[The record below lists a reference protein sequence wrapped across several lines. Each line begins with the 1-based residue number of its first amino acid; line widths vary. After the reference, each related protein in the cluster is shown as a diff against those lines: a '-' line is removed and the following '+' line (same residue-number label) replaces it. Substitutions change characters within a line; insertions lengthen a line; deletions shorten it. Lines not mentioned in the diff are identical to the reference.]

1 MNALAKIDNYD
12 NGPDPI
18 EVRTPSEIC
27 AVVESTTRKRR
38 TKELLKPKTRAS
50 DATVAKRP
58 PCAGNADQQAAA
70 STPSKPMD
78 CAPPPAWSSGHTTL
92 GPYDPEPHAE
102 TIAVIVNLHRRRQ
115 AAIRA
120 KTKIIL
126 MMKAEVRSML
136 CSESD
141 FEEDKTTDRVTAFGR
156 APRKLT
162 KSAQKRVDDAIKVAR
177 AEIKARDDGEGD
189 VLLSDVAQT
198 IAEYIESEDLF
209 DAKCEGYA
217 KLMVKAAKKLPV
229 YEWVKGV
236 NGFGDV
242 SFATIVGEC
251 GDVGTYKSVSA
262 VWKRLGLA
270 VINGRRQGAPGE
282 GATAQDWI
290 DHAYNRARRSVS
302 YVAREHVI
310 GGMGKWRPEFGS
322 NLGDCTYYQAVYA
335 ERARLEAMKLGMP
348 VTVSDKGKESYKKH
362 VAMRAHRY
370 VEKRLLK
377 HLYLEWR
384 RA

>member
-1 MNALAKIDNYD
+1 MTALARTAA
-12 NGPDPI
+12 
-18 EVRTPSEIC
+18 EAATPSEIC
-27 AVVESTTRKRR
+27 SAVQSKRKAVVAAK
-38 TKELLKPKTRAS
+38 TKCRAPSAKT
-50 DATVAKRP
+50 AKRP
-58 PCAGNADQQAAA
+58 PCLGNTDQQAAA
-70 STPSKPMD
+70 TFLSQPNTS
-78 CAPPPAWSSGHTTL
+78 APPPAWSSGHITL
-92 GPYDPEPHAE
+92 GPYNPEPHAE

-162 KSAQKRVDDAIKVAR
+162 KSAQKRVDDAIKAAR

-198 IAEYIESEDLF
+198 IAEYIESEELF

-251 GDVGTYKSVSA
+251 GDIGTYKSFYA

-282 GATAQDWI
+282 GASAQDWI

-322 NLGDCTYYQAVYA
+322 NLGDCNYYQRIYA
-335 ERARLEAMKLGMP
+335 ERARLEAAKLDMP
-348 VTVSDKGKESYKKH
+348 VTASDKGKESYKKH

-377 HLYLEWR
+377 QLYLEWR